1 MSFMLAMIDAIEK
14 KLHADSDTAD
24 HLLMVT
30 RSNLV
35 HFEIDLNIKKVEID
49 EVRCV
54 SIFCIKFFFL
64 HHGYK
69 TQFYHL

>member
-24 HLLMVT
+24 HLMVT

-35 HFEIDLNIKKVEID
+35 RFEIDLNIKKVEID

-54 SIFCIKFFFL
+54 SIFCI
-64 HHGYK
+64 
-69 TQFYHL
+69 